1 VTEALTRLTQKT
13 LQPKGTMASGGGP
26 RPLIAKGQDGSEMDV
41 SRWVVVY
48 PCYIDESKSR
58 AGGRKLPKEACEGCK
73 QASGTARIALASL
86 SYNTGTDVHFV
97 DMMGCCE
104 SLKLKAC
111 AEVRPFPPW
120 QPAFRAETPCSFAAK
135 QAAPQGLGKQRP
147 HSSTAEDRWWRI
159 CTRITA
165 YK

>member
-1 VTEALTRLTQKT
+1 
-13 LQPKGTMASGGGP
+13 MASGGGP

-58 AGGRKLPKEACEGCK
+58 AGGRKLPKEACAGCGY
-73 QASGTARIALASL
+73 QVTSL
-86 SYNTGTDVHFV
+86 HGRAAVPTQYTGTDVHFV

-111 AEVRPFPPW
+111 AEVRGVDTAS
-120 QPAFRAETPCSFAAK
+120 QSFKVKPSSPSCLDAAK
-135 QAAPQGLGKQRP
+135 QEAPTRLGKQWP
-147 HSSTAEDRWWRI
+147 HSSTAQD
-159 CTRITA
+159 
-165 YK
+165 